1 MKDRALRYLI
11 EQCNAS
17 EYEDARDEVTLTW
30 NTIASIMEN
39 YAKGIAMEQRMK
51 DYLHSKSFPD
61 LPIDPCCTLIT
72 DKEYV

>member
-1 MKDRALRYLI
+1 MKDRALRYLM

-30 NTIASIMEN
+30 NVIASIMKS
-39 YAKGIAMEQRMK
+39 YGGGIAREQRMK
-51 DYLHSKSFPD
+51 DYLHSKSFPE
-61 LPIDPCCTLIT
+61 LPIDPFCTLIT